1 MSHPV
6 TAVIFEGGNPTSKVE
21 LSMLGVRKAICLD
34 NIETLIHHK
43 DYDRVILAT
52 NYSDLAA
59 EAIALGAQV
68 IDTTEWKPFHYG
80 TALQRVVRENPME
93 RVLYFSGA
101 SSPLISIDEFTD
113 IAKVLNENENV
124 VYVNNVQSADIV
136 GWYPANVILEMDP
149 PDMDNALGFQIRY
162 QKHFTRLLMPHS
174 PGIHFDVDTPT
185 EILFL
190 KLMPNLG
197 PRTRKEVDAMNWST
211 DTLERAWHVLSRKGE
226 VPSVWISGRVGA
238 PLIAHFNLHLRA
250 RLRVL
255 SEERGMKAM
264 GLEAEGKVKSFL
276 AAFIE
281 EAGIDAFFRWV
292 SENSDVAFIDT
303 RVIFAHKKLHA
314 SEHDRFNSDLGN
326 WEVIENPFI
335 REFTKAAKEAPIPIV
350 LGGHTLILG
359 GLWTMVDEIRYQR
372 ALHRSAKGE

>member
-6 TAVIFEGGNPTSKVE
+6 TAVIFEGGNPTSMVE

-34 NIETLIHHK
+34 NIETLIQHP
-43 DYDRVILAT
+43 DYDRVFLAT
-52 NYSDLAA
+52 NYPDLAL
-59 EAIALGAQV
+59 EAKAMGAQV
-68 IDTTEWKPFHYG
+68 IDTTGWKPFHFG
-80 TALQRVVRENPME
+80 KALQRVIRENPME

-113 IAKVLNENENV
+113 IAKVLNENEKV

-136 GWYPANVILEMDP
+136 GWHPANILLEMDP

-162 QKHFTRLLMPHS
+162 QKHLTRLLMPHS

-197 PRTRKEVDAMNWST
+197 HRTRQAVDAMDWST
-211 DTLERAWHVLSRKGE
+211 ETLERAWNVLSRKGE
-226 VPSVWISGRVGA
+226 VPSVWVSGRVGA

-264 GLEAEGKVKSFL
+264 GLEAEGKVRSFL

-281 EAGIDAFFRWV
+281 VAGIDAFFKWV

-303 RVIFAHKKLHA
+303 RVIFAHMKLHA

-326 WEVIENPFI
+326 WEIIEDPFI
-335 REFTKAAKEAPIPIV
+335 REFTKVAKEAPIPIV

-359 GLWTMVDEIRYQR
+359 GLWAMVDEIRYQR